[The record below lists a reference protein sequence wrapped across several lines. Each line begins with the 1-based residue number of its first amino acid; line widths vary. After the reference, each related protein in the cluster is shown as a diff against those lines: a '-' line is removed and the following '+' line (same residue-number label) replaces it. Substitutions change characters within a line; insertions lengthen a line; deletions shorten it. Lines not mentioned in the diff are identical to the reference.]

1 MAITMAALVI
11 RTAVRFRGS
20 QIHSKFNMDFG
31 GTTDY
36 PIIRPVPK
44 PNQKIGRFDCRFR
57 NRRIS
62 RFGVNWALFYWPSE
76 STD

>member
-1 MAITMAALVI
+1 
-11 RTAVRFRGS
+11 
-20 QIHSKFNMDFG
+20 MDFG